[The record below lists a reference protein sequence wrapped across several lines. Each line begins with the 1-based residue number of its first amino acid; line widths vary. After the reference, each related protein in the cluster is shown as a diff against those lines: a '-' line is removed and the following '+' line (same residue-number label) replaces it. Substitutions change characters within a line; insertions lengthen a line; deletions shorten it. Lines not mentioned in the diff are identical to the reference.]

1 MNHTKEHQLMIHLR
15 LCILTVL
22 LLLAVSA
29 AHMAFVDV
37 KVAEAPSD
45 GIFDPDGVLTQGQH
59 SMLAERIADF
69 HVSILAGDKQSEI
82 QIAVAVVDRMTIPTD
97 VDEETHAEQ
106 YARSLHDAWGV
117 GEVTAAGGTGVLLFL
132 SIYDRIIY
140 ISRGEA
146 LAKVLTDA
154 RVDTILNNIRPA
166 MRQTMFAD
174 GLMLAIDEM
183 EQYIIKGEPT
193 WKEFLLNL
201 VCVENLFVLAM
212 VAMFLHAITRARRQ
226 LQEQRAYAQAAS
238 QLSEIDRAQAEA
250 LQGRFQ
256 ATSCPICLEAFKDP
270 QTGSDNEPI
279 RLLRCGHVF
288 DETCWNEWVTSGQGH
303 ISKCPICKMD
313 LAVPPQQERI
323 VPHPGNVVNNET
335 SAGNEDDPQVAI
347 RRFQQDRNFRLV
359 QLGTR
364 FPSFIT
370 QSQIQRW
377 SSPTYDGSLARDP
390 VFRQRSPEEAA
401 RLREMRQAQSRSSN
415 GGFSRSSMSYGGGT
429 SAGGRAGRF

>member
-1 MNHTKEHQLMIHLR
+1 MVHLR
-15 LCILTVL
+15 QAIFTVL
-22 LLLAVSA
+22 LSLVVSA
-29 AHMAFVDV
+29 AHVSSV
-37 KVAEAPSD
+37 ELKVAEAPSD
-45 GIFDPDGVLTQGQH
+45 GVFDPDGVLTEGQH

-69 HVSILAGDKQSEI
+69 QLFILAGDKEAEI
-82 QIAVAVVDRMTIPTD
+82 QIAVAVIDRMTIPTD
-97 VDEETHAEQ
+97 ADEETQAEQ

-117 GEVTAAGGTGVLLFL
+117 GEDTTDAGGTGVLLFL
-132 SIYDRIIY
+132 SIYDRIVY

-146 LAKVLTDA
+146 LAKILTDA
-154 RVDTILNNIRPA
+154 RIDAILYNIRPA

-174 GLMLAIDEM
+174 GLKLAIDEI

-193 WKEFLLNL
+193 WKEFLLSL
-201 VCVENLFVLAM
+201 LCVETLFWLTL
-212 VAMFLHAITRARRQ
+212 VAAFLHSITRARRQ
-226 LQEQRAYAQAAS
+226 LQQQRAYAQAAS

-256 ATSCPICLEAFKDP
+256 ATSCPICLESFKDT
-270 QTGSDNEPI
+270 QTGSDDEPI

-288 DETCWNEWVTSGQGH
+288 DETCWNEWVSSGQGH

-313 LAVPPQQERI
+313 LAEFPREERAIPP
-323 VPHPGNVVNNET
+323 PGQVVMNET
-335 SAGNEDDPQVAI
+335 SAADGEGESDLQVAL

-364 FPSFIT
+364 FPTYIT
-370 QSQIQRW
+370 RSQIQRW

-390 VFRQRSPEEAA
+390 VFRQRSPEEVA
-401 RLREMRQAQSRSSN
+401 RQNAMRQAQSSKSSN

-429 SAGGRAGRF
+429 SSGGRSGRF